1 MDIITGMQI
10 LFPIM
15 AILYVGFCWVKQG
28 AFIKNRGW
36 LTREEAP
43 KSFWFNIIFFFF
55 IGMFTLTFNIL
66 MIVRK

>member
-1 MDIITGMQI
+1 MNIMTGIHI

-15 AILYVGFCWVKQG
+15 AILYAGFCWVKQG

-43 KSFWFNIIFFFF
+43 KSFWFNIILFFF
-55 IGMFTLTFNIL
+55 IGMFTLAFNLFMIL
-66 MIVRK
+66 RK